1 MDCDI
6 KRDRNH
12 DYSERWNNEENLRET
27 LQAAEQDIHLL
38 IRNKRILSIK
48 KRYFTP
54 MMHSSLALN
63 TFLSLPIFTSL
74 SATIVSDESEKP

>member
-1 MDCDI
+1 MMDCDI

-12 DYSERWNNEENLRET
+12 DYSERWNNEENLREN

-54 MMHSSLALN
+54 MMQASLA
-63 TFLSLPIFTSL
+63 
-74 SATIVSDESEKP
+74 